1 MTITTQELDPQIP
14 KNEKVC
20 FTQSKKVR
28 LCCTSAQCW
37 GSKGGAVNVARV
49 RILALTPHVGWVCCW
64 FSPLHQ
70 EVFLRVLRFSPL
82 LKNQHFQIPIRSGTH
97 GHVSTSSYE
106 LLSAPWVNKLQITI
120 TITIDMYWLIFF
132 SADRPNDGWND
143 YHQLKLNTNQESGL
157 KRHFKAALLWARGIF
172 VLGCRTVGSS
182 LVPPDKLQT

>member
-1 MTITTQELDPQIP
+1 MPNAGEQGWRSGEST
-14 KNEKVC
+14 
-20 FTQSKKVR
+20 R
-28 LCCTSAQCW
+28 LPPMWPRFESW
-37 GSKGGAVNVARV
+37 RWRHMWVEFVVGSLPCSEG
-49 RILALTPHVGWVCCW
+49 
-64 FSPLHQ
+64 
-70 EVFLRVLRFSPL
+70 FLRLLRFSPL

-106 LLSAPWVNKLQITI
+106 LLSVPWVNKLQITI
-120 TITIDMYWLIFF
+120 TIPIDMYWLIFF